1 MCKGLNM
8 ELPNSLCCRAAQRS
22 APHLPKTGPGH
33 TIAKTGRTEL
43 VGTAGQ
49 QATACP
55 DSKVAYINHPG
66 AAIVHKRLIRQPA
79 LLAAQ
84 LLAAAVTSS
93 VAMSSMSSCT

>member
-1 MCKGLNM
+1 M

-66 AAIVHKRLIRQPA
+66 AATVHKRLQQPA
-79 LLAAQ
+79 SAAWQ
-84 LLAAAVTSS
+84 LLAAPWSAEACGAAGSAVPDLRTY
-93 VAMSSMSSCT
+93 